1 MSITAARTSPPI
13 DTRDKILDAA
23 ELLFVERGFAATSM
37 RAIAS
42 KAEVNLAAANYH
54 FGSKRGLLSA
64 VFHRRVAPITEQR
77 LAGLKQLKESGKAL
91 TVRGILEVFFQPMTS
106 SENNTIV
113 PGVVGW
119 IYGEQEAI
127 TKPILESEFAETTA
141 AFQEALKPLLAK
153 VSREELGW
161 RFHFIIGAMI
171 HLLRINAPLGVA
183 SSRESFDTG
192 LQRLVDFAVASLSQA
207 NTGMPND

>member
-64 VFHRRVAPITEQR
+64 VFHRRVAPITKQR

-183 SSRESFDTG
+183 SSRKSFDTG
-192 LQRLVDFAVASLSQA
+192 LQRLVDFAVAGLSQA